1 MSVFRPLLVCVL
13 SVLPSWGATFGT
25 VVPHTLPIA
34 DLALDA
40 ARKRIYLVDAYS
52 SQVDVYSTATNPP
65 TPITT
70 INTSATPLAI
80 AMSRSGNSLYVAC
93 YSASTLDIIDL
104 TSATFSR
111 TSVSLAAKPEGVA
124 VGYNELVL
132 ISTVGTGTGQ
142 AVLTTYN
149 PSASASS
156 ALQAVLV
163 APTAPTTPQLPPPND
178 LWYFASKSQLQ
189 ATVDGTKIIGVN
201 QQASTRTVFVFDV
214 ASSTVLASR
223 TITGTSPILAVSPD
237 GSEFLSGPMLF
248 ETSTL
253 LVLAQQSTANS
264 PFVFPSGANFTT
276 QTNQGGAVFLPD
288 GSELL
293 AAYNIVP
300 VQSPA
305 AKSNASQLLIDTPAS
320 LLVQLGVQLPEN
332 LGGKIVIT
340 SDGATMYAI
349 SQSGFL
355 VASTAALKTSPIA
368 VPDTNVALLA
378 NDQCGVTAAQN
389 SAVIPVRNQGGGKI
403 TVTAQ
408 VLTSVSTSAGVKVA
422 AKSYGGDVT
431 VQYNTAAT
439 ARGLGTVAPDQLL
452 IQAAEAINI
461 IPNVRVFQNNR
472 NAEALG
478 TIIPVDTGATS
489 TGLADMV
496 TDTTRQR
503 LYIAN
508 PGKNRIEIFDMKQ
521 QQFLTPIAV
530 GQLPQSIAFG
540 PDTDTLYVANSGSEY
555 LSVVDLTQ
563 GAVSGKVRLPPIPF
577 NASFALLTPSVI
589 ASSQRGPQ
597 VLMSNGTLWMVVGSS
612 VVPRTLNPDVFG
624 TATSVPAPQTMASS
638 PDGSYVL
645 LLAGNGSV
653 YLYSATADDF
663 VAARQVIPT
672 PIEGYYGP
680 IAAGPSGQYYLVN
693 NQVLNQ
699 ALTPIGNA
707 PTATG
712 PTSGGG
718 LPTPSGPATTTSRP
732 VSAVAA
738 LNAQSFV
745 QFSMPVTTSPTA
757 VATDAGLIE
766 VVNAT
771 SQQTTTSANA
781 LEGPLTTVTGTG
793 RANINGRTM
802 ALDPSGSTVYV
813 LTASGLQ
820 IIPFNTTG
828 TENIPIAPANGMVNT
843 ANYQSSVASGGL
855 VSIFGQKLA
864 AAASAATTPLP
875 TILGG
880 TCVTLNNSPLPLLA
894 AFPGQI
900 NAQLPP
906 TLAAGRYPLVVRSVA
921 NHEASSSATVTVSK
935 YAPAV
940 FVDADGPAI
949 FHQDG
954 TPVDQYNPGQRD
966 EELTIYAT
974 GLGPTTGGNVTAGV
988 PAPSSPLAVTG
999 PVEVFF
1005 GDPTIS
1011 DAEEIVDW
1019 SGLAPGLIGVYQINC
1034 RIPGTHL
1041 EGPALPV
1048 TLRIGGVSSPVT
1060 GPNVPIVDVQ

>member
-1 MSVFRPLLVCVL
+1 MGYIGLPMSVLRPLCVCIL

-25 VVPHTLPIA
+25 VVPHTQPIA

-40 ARKRIYLVDAYS
+40 ARKRIYLVDTYS
-52 SQVDVYSTATNPP
+52 SQVDVYNTASNPP
-65 TPITT
+65 TLLTT

-80 AMSRSGNSLYVAC
+80 AMSRSGKSLYVAC
-93 YSASTLDIIDL
+93 YTASTLDIIDL
-104 TSATFSR
+104 TSATFSK
-111 TSVSLAAKPEGVA
+111 TSVSLGANPEGVA
-124 VGYNELVL
+124 VGSNELVL
-132 ISTVGTGTGQ
+132 ISTIGTGTGQ

-156 ALQAVLV
+156 ALQAIVV
-163 APTAPTTPQLPPPND
+163 APSAPTTPQMPPPNG
-178 LWYFASKSQLQ
+178 LMYFASKSQLQ
-189 ATVDGTKIIGVN
+189 ATLDGSQIIGVS
-201 QQASTRTVFVFDV
+201 QTASTRTVFVFDV

-223 TITGTSPILAVSPD
+223 TISGISPILAVSPD
-237 GSEFLSGPMLF
+237 GSEFLSGSVLF
-248 ETSTL
+248 ETATL
-253 LVLAQQSTANS
+253 LVLAQQSAANS
-264 PFVFPSGANFTT
+264 PFVFPAAANFTT
-276 QTNQGGAVFLPD
+276 QTNQGGAAFLPD

-293 AAYNIVP
+293 TSYNIVP

-305 AKSNASQLLIDTPAS
+305 AKANTSQLLINTPDS
-320 LLVQLGVQLPEN
+320 LLIQLGVQLPEN
-332 LGGKIVIT
+332 LGGKIVMT

-368 VPDTNVALLA
+368 IPDTNVALLA

-389 SAVIPVRNQGGGKI
+389 SAVIPVRNQGGGKL
-403 TVTAQ
+403 TVTVQ
-408 VLTSVSTSAGVKVA
+408 VLTPAATSAQVRAA
-422 AKSYGGDVT
+422 AKTYGGDVT
-431 VQYNTAAT
+431 AQYNTAAT

-452 IQAAEAINI
+452 IQSPEAINI

-478 TIIPVDTGATS
+478 TIIPVDTGAST
-489 TGLADMV
+489 TGLTDML
-496 TDTTRQR
+496 TDTARQR

-521 QQFLTPIAV
+521 QQFLTPIPV
-530 GQLPQSIAFG
+530 GQLPLSIAFG
-540 PDTDTLYVANSGSEY
+540 GDTNTLYVANSGSEY
-555 LSVVDLTQ
+555 LSVVDLTK

-577 NASFALLTPSVI
+577 NASFALLTPSVV

-597 VLMSNGTLWMVVGSS
+597 VLMSNGTLWMIAGAF
-612 VVPRTLNPDVFG
+612 VVPRTLNTDVFG
-624 TATSVPAPQTMASS
+624 TVVAIPAPQTMASS
-638 PDGSYVL
+638 PEGSFVL
-645 LLAGNGSV
+645 LLGGNGGA
-653 YLYSATADDF
+653 YLYSSAVDDF

-672 PIEGYYGP
+672 PIQGYYGP
-680 IAAGPSGQYYLVN
+680 IAAGPGGQYYLVN

-699 ALTPIGNA
+699 ALTPIG
-707 PTATG
+707 TAT
-712 PTSGGG
+712 T
-718 LPTPSGPATTTSRP
+718 ASRP

-738 LNAQSFV
+738 VDAQSFV
-745 QFSMPVTTSPTA
+745 RFSMPASASATA
-757 VATDAGLIE
+757 AATDAGLVE

-771 SQQTTTSANA
+771 SQQTTASANA
-781 LEGPLTTVTGTG
+781 LEGPLTAVTGTA

-802 ALDPSGSTVYV
+802 AIDPSGAMVYV

-820 IIPFNTTG
+820 IVPFNTTG
-828 TENIPIAPANGMVNT
+828 TQNIPQAPASGVVNT
-843 ANYQSSVASGGL
+843 ANYMPSMASGGL
-855 VSIFGQKLA
+855 VSIFGQRLA
-864 AAASAATTPLP
+864 SAASASSNPLP
-875 TILGG
+875 SVLGG

-894 AFPGQI
+894 SSPSQI

-906 TLAAGRYPLVVRSVA
+906 ALAAGRYPLVVRSIA
-921 NHEASSSATVTVSK
+921 NHEASSSATVTVAK
-935 YAPAV
+935 YAPAI

-954 TPVDQYNPGQRD
+954 TRLDRYNPGHRD
-966 EELTIYAT
+966 EEITIYAT
-974 GLGPTTGGNVTAGV
+974 GLGPTTGGKVTAGV
-988 PAPSSPLAVTG
+988 PAPLNPLAVTG
-999 PVEVFF
+999 PVQVFF

-1011 DAEEIVDW
+1011 DAQEIVDW

-1041 EGPALPV
+1041 KGDALPV

-1060 GPNVPIVDVQ
+1060 GLNVPTVYVE

>member
-1 MSVFRPLLVCVL
+1 MSLLRPLFVCIL

-25 VVPHTLPIA
+25 VVPHTQPIA
-34 DLALDA
+34 DLVLDE
-40 ARKRIYLVDAYS
+40 ARKRIYLVDTYS
-52 SQVDVYSTATNPP
+52 SQVDVYSTASNPP
-65 TPITT
+65 TPVTT
-70 INTSATPLAI
+70 IDTSATPLAI
-80 AMSRSGNSLYVAC
+80 AMSRSGKFLYVAC
-93 YSASTLDIIDL
+93 YTASTLDIIDL

-111 TSVSLAAKPEGVA
+111 TSVSLGANPEGVA

-149 PSASASS
+149 PSASGSS
-156 ALQAVLV
+156 ALQAVQV
-163 APTAPTTPQLPPPND
+163 APTAPTTPQLPPPSG
-178 LWYFASKSQLQ
+178 LMYFASKSQLQ
-189 ATVDGTKIIGVN
+189 ATLDGTKIIGVN

-223 TITGTSPILAVSPD
+223 TIAATSPILAVSPD

-253 LVLAQQSTANS
+253 LVLAQQNATNS
-264 PFVFPSGANFTT
+264 PFVFPSGASFTT
-276 QTNQGGAVFLPD
+276 QTNQGGAVFSPD
-288 GSELL
+288 GSELF

-300 VQSPA
+300 VQNPA
-305 AKSNASQLLIDTPAS
+305 AQSNASQLLIDTPDS
-320 LLVQLGVQLPEN
+320 LLIQLGVQLPEN

-355 VASTAALKTSPIA
+355 VAATAGLKTSPIA
-368 VPDTNVALLA
+368 VPDANVALLA
-378 NDQCGVTAAQN
+378 NDQCGVTAAQS
-389 SAVIPVRNQGGGKI
+389 SAVIPVRNQGGGKL

-408 VLTSVSTSAGVKVA
+408 ILTPAATSAQVRVA

-431 VQYNTAAT
+431 AQYNTEAT

-452 IQAAEAINI
+452 IQSPEAINI

-478 TIIPVDTGATS
+478 TIIPVDTGAST

-508 PGKNRIEIFDMKQ
+508 PGKNRVEIFDMKQ
-521 QQFLTPIAV
+521 QQFLTPITV
-530 GQLPQSIAFG
+530 GQLPQSIGFG
-540 PDTDTLYVANSGSEY
+540 PDDNTLYVANSGSEY
-555 LSVVDLTQ
+555 LSVVDLTT
-563 GAVSGKVRLPPIPF
+563 GAVTGKVRLPPIPF

-597 VLMSNGTLWMVVGSS
+597 VLMSNGTLWTIVGSS
-612 VVPRTLNPDVFG
+612 VVPRTLNTDVFG
-624 TATSVPAPQTMASS
+624 TATSIPSPQTMASS
-638 PDGSYVL
+638 PEGSFVL
-645 LLAGNGSV
+645 LLAGNGSA
-653 YLYSATADDF
+653 YLYSAAVDDF

-672 PIEGYYGP
+672 PIQGYYGP
-680 IAAGPSGQYYLVN
+680 IAAGPAGQYYLVN
-693 NQVLNQ
+693 NQVLNL
-699 ALTPIGNA
+699 ALTPIG
-707 PTATG
+707 
-712 PTSGGG
+712 TS
-718 LPTPSGPATTTSRP
+718 TSASRP

-738 LNAQSFV
+738 VNAQSFV
-745 QFSMPVTTSPTA
+745 RFSMPVSA
-757 VATDAGLIE
+757 SANAAATDAGLIE

-781 LEGPLTTVTGTG
+781 LEGPLSVVTGTQ

-802 ALDPSGSTVYV
+802 AIDSSGATVYV

-820 IIPFNTTG
+820 IVPFNPTG
-828 TENIPIAPANGMVNT
+828 AQNIPRAPANGVVNT
-843 ANYQSSVASGGL
+843 ANYQPSLAAGGL
-855 VSIFGQKLA
+855 VSIFGQELA
-864 AAASAATTPLP
+864 STASASSNPLP
-875 TILGG
+875 AILGG
-880 TCVTLNNSPLPLLA
+880 TCVTVNNTPLPLLA
-894 AFPGQI
+894 SSPGQI
-900 NAQLPP
+900 NAQLPI
-906 TLAAGRYPLVVRSVA
+906 TLAAGRYPLVVRSIA
-921 NHEASSSATVTVSK
+921 NHEASSSATVAVSE

-940 FVDADGPAI
+940 FVNADGPAI

-954 TPVDQYNPGQRD
+954 TQVDLYNPAHRD

-974 GLGPTTGGNVTAGV
+974 GLGPTTGGKVTSGV
-988 PAPSSPLAVTG
+988 PAPSDPLAVTA
-999 PVEVFF
+999 PVQVFF

-1011 DAEEIVDW
+1011 DAQEIVDW

-1034 RIPGTHL
+1034 RIPGAHL
-1041 EGPALPV
+1041 EGHALPV

-1060 GPNVPIVDVQ
+1060 GPDVPAVYVE

>member
-1 MSVFRPLLVCVL
+1 L
-13 SVLPSWGATFGT
+13 SVVPFWGATFGT
-25 VVPHTLPIA
+25 VVPHTLPLA
-34 DLALDA
+34 DLVLDQ
-40 ARKRIYLVDAYS
+40 ARKRIYLVDTDS
-52 SQVDVYSTATNPP
+52 SQIAVYSTANNPP
-65 TPITT
+65 TLVTT
-70 INTSATPLAI
+70 IDTSDTPLAV

-93 YSASTLDIIDL
+93 YAASTLDIIDL
-104 TSATFSR
+104 TSAAFSR
-111 TSVSLAAKPEGVA
+111 TPVSLPAKPEAVA

-142 AVLTTYN
+142 AVLITYN
-149 PSASASS
+149 PLASASS

-163 APTAPTTPQLPPPND
+163 APSAPTTPQLPPPNG
-178 LWYFASKSQLQ
+178 LMHFASKSQLQ
-189 ATVDGTKIIGVN
+189 ATVDGAKIIGVN
-201 QQASTRTVFVFDV
+201 QLANGTRTVFVFDV
-214 ASSTVLASR
+214 ASSTVFAAR
-223 TITGTSPILAVSPD
+223 NIAATSPILAVSPD
-237 GSEFLSGPMLF
+237 GTEFLSGPLLF
-248 ETSTL
+248 ETATL
-253 LVLAQQSTANS
+253 LVLAQQNAANS

-276 QTNQGGAVFLPD
+276 QTNQGGAVFSPD

-305 AKSNASQLLIDTPAS
+305 AKSNASQLLVDTPDT

-332 LGGKIVIT
+332 MGGKIVIT
-340 SDGATMYAI
+340 SDGTTMYAL

-355 VASTAALKTSPIA
+355 VAATAGLKTSPIA

-389 SAVIPVRNQGGGKI
+389 SAVIPVRNQGGGKL

-408 VLTSVSTSAGVKVA
+408 VLTAVSTSTQVKVA
-422 AKSYGGDVT
+422 AESYGGNVT

-452 IQAAEAINI
+452 IQSSEAIDI

-489 TGLADMV
+489 SGLADMV
-496 TDTTRQR
+496 TDATRQR

-508 PGKNRIEIFDMKQ
+508 PGKNRIEIFNMKT
-521 QQFLTPIAV
+521 QQFLTPITV

-540 PDTDTLYVANSGSEY
+540 PDDNTLYVANSGSEY
-555 LSVVDLTQ
+555 LSVVDLTA

-597 VLMSNGTLWMVVGSS
+597 VVMSNGTLWTVVGSS

-624 TATSVPAPQTMASS
+624 TATSITAPQTMASS
-638 PDGSYVL
+638 TDGSYVL
-645 LLAGNGSV
+645 LLAGTGSV
-653 YLYSATADDF
+653 YLYTATADDF
-663 VAARQVIPT
+663 VATRQVIST

-680 IAAGPSGQYYLVN
+680 IAAGPGGQYFLVN

-699 ALTPIGNA
+699 ALTPIGTP

-712 PTSGGG
+712 PTPGGG
-718 LPTPSGPATTTSRP
+718 LPAPSGPSTTASRP

-738 LNAQSFV
+738 VNAQSYV
-745 QFSMPVTTSPTA
+745 RFSMPVVASASA

-766 VVNAT
+766 VVNVT
-771 SQQTTTSANA
+771 SQAATTAANA
-781 LEGPLTTVTGTG
+781 LEGPLTAVTGTA
-793 RANINGRTM
+793 RANIDGRTM
-802 ALDPSGSTVYV
+802 ALDAAGAMVYV

-820 IIPFNTTG
+820 IIPFDTTG
-828 TENIPIAPANGMVNT
+828 TKNIPQAPANGVVNT
-843 ANYQSSVASGGL
+843 ANYQPNLASGGL
-855 VSIFGQKLA
+855 VSIFGQQLA
-864 AAASAATTPLP
+864 STASSAATPLP
-875 TILGG
+875 TVLGG

-894 AFPGQI
+894 SSPGQI
-900 NAQLPP
+900 NAQFPP
-906 TLAAGRYPLVVRSVA
+906 ALAAGRYPLVVRSVA
-921 NHEASSSATVTVSK
+921 NHEASSSATVAVAK

-940 FVDADGPAI
+940 FVNGGVPAI

-974 GLGPTTGGNVTAGV
+974 GLGPTTGGKVTAGV
-988 PAPSSPLAVTG
+988 PAPSNPLAVTG

-1041 EGPALPV
+1041 KGAALPV
-1048 TLRIGGVSSPVT
+1048 TLRVGGVSSPVT
-1060 GPNVPIVDVQ
+1060 GPDVPTVYVQ

>member
-1 MSVFRPLLVCVL
+1 MSVLRPLLVCAL

-25 VVPHTLPIA
+25 VVPHTQPLA
-34 DLALDA
+34 DLVLDE
-40 ARKRIYLVDAYS
+40 ARKRIYLVDTYD
-52 SQVDVYSTATNPP
+52 SQVDVYSTAANPP
-65 TPITT
+65 TAVTT

-80 AMSRSGNSLYVAC
+80 AMSRSGKSLYVAC
-93 YSASTLDIIDL
+93 YDASTLDIIDL
-104 TSATFSR
+104 TSATFAK

-124 VGYNELVL
+124 VGSNELVL
-132 ISTVGTGTGQ
+132 ISTIGTGTGQ

-149 PSASASS
+149 PAASASS
-156 ALQAVLV
+156 ALQAILV
-163 APTAPTTPQLPPPND
+163 APPAPAAPQMPPP
-178 LWYFASKSQLQ
+178 LGLMYFASKSQLQ
-189 ATVDGTKIIGVN
+189 ATLDGTKIIGVN
-201 QQASTRTVFVFDV
+201 QLANSTRTVFVFDV

-223 TITGTSPILAVSPD
+223 NITGISPILAVSPD
-237 GSEFLSGPMLF
+237 GTEFLSGPMLF
-248 ETSTL
+248 ETATL
-253 LVLAQQSTANS
+253 LVLGQQNTTNS
-264 PFVFPSGANFTT
+264 PFVFASGASFTT

-293 AAYNIVP
+293 TAYNIVP
-300 VQSPA
+300 VESPA
-305 AKSNASQLLIDTPAS
+305 AKSNTSQLLIDTPDS
-320 LLVQLGVQLPEN
+320 LLIQLGVMLPEN
-332 LGGKIVIT
+332 LGGKIAIT
-340 SDGATMYAI
+340 ADGTTIYAI

-355 VASTAALKTSPIA
+355 VASTAGLKTSPLAI
-368 VPDTNVALLA
+368 PDINVALLA

-389 SAVIPVRNQGGGKI
+389 SAVIPVRNQGGGKL

-408 VLTSVSTSAGVKVA
+408 VLTTVATSAQVKVA

-431 VQYNTAAT
+431 AQYNTAAT

-452 IQAAEAINI
+452 VQSPEAINI
-461 IPNVRVFQNNR
+461 VPNVRVFQNNR

-478 TIIPVDTGATS
+478 TIIPVDTGASS

-496 TDTTRQR
+496 TDTARQR

-508 PGKNRIEIFDMKQ
+508 PGKNRMEIFDMKS
-521 QQFLTPIAV
+521 QQFLTPISV

-540 PDTDTLYVANSGSEY
+540 ADANTLYVANSGSEY
-555 LSVVDLTQ
+555 LSVVNLTT

-577 NASFALLTPSVI
+577 NASFALLTPSLI

-597 VLMSNGTLWMVVGSS
+597 VIMSNGTLWTIVGST
-612 VVPRTLNPDVFG
+612 VVPRTLNTDVFG
-624 TATSVPAPQTMASS
+624 TATSIPAPQTMASS
-638 PDGSYVL
+638 TEGGFVL

-663 VAARQVIPT
+663 VAARQAIST
-672 PIEGYYGP
+672 PIQGYYGP
-680 IAAGPSGQYYLVN
+680 IAAGPAGAYYLVN

-699 ALTPIGNA
+699 ALTPIGTE
-707 PTATG
+707 TA
-712 PTSGGG
+712 
-718 LPTPSGPATTTSRP
+718 ASRP

-738 LNAQSFV
+738 VDAQRFV
-745 QFSMPVTTSPTA
+745 RFSMPVSASATA
-757 VATDAGLIE
+757 AATDAGLVE

-781 LEGPLTTVTGTG
+781 LEGPAVAVTGTQ

-802 ALDPSGSTVYV
+802 AIDAAGATVYV

-820 IIPFNTTG
+820 VVPFNATG
-828 TENIPIAPANGMVNT
+828 AQNIPQAPANGVVNT
-843 ANYQSSVASGGL
+843 ANYTPGLAAGGL
-855 VSIFGQKLA
+855 VSIFGQRLA
-864 AAASAATTPLP
+864 SAASAATTPLP
-875 TILGG
+875 SVLGG
-880 TCVTLNNSPLPLLA
+880 TCVTVNNTPLPLLA

-906 TLAAGRYPLVVRSVA
+906 TMAAGRYPLVVRSIA
-921 NHEASSSATVTVSK
+921 NHEASSGATVTVAK

-954 TPVDQYNPGQRD
+954 TRLDNYNPGQRD
-966 EELTIYAT
+966 EPLTIYAT
-974 GLGPTTGGNVTAGV
+974 GLGPTTGGKVTAGV

-999 PVEVFF
+999 PVQVFF

-1011 DAEEIVDW
+1011 DAQEIVDW

-1041 EGPALPV
+1041 KGDALPV
-1048 TLRIGGVSSPVT
+1048 TLRVGGVSSPVT
-1060 GPNVPIVDVQ
+1060 GPNVPTVYVD

>member
-1 MSVFRPLLVCVL
+1 MGYIGLPMRVLRPLLVCVL
-13 SVLPSWGATFGT
+13 SVWPSFGATFGT
-25 VVPHTLPIA
+25 VVPHTQPLA
-34 DLALDA
+34 DLVLDE
-40 ARKRIYLVDAYS
+40 ARKRIYLVDTNS
-52 SQVDVYSTATNPP
+52 NQVDVYSTASNPP
-65 TPITT
+65 ALVTT
-70 INTSATPLAI
+70 IDTDATPLAV
-80 AMSRSGNSLYVAC
+80 AMSRSGKSLYVAC
-93 YSASTLDIIDL
+93 YTASTLDIFDL
-104 TSATFSR
+104 TSAAFSK
-111 TSVSLAAKPEGVA
+111 TSVSLGANPEGVA
-124 VGYNELVL
+124 VGSNELVL
-132 ISTVGTGTGQ
+132 ISTIGTGTGQ

-149 PSASASS
+149 PSASGSS

-163 APTAPTTPQLPPPND
+163 APTAPTTPQLPPPNS
-178 LWYFASKSQLQ
+178 LMYFASKSQLQ
-189 ATVDGTKIIGVN
+189 ATLDGSKIIGVN

-223 TITGTSPILAVSPD
+223 TIAATSPILAVSPD

-248 ETSTL
+248 ESSTL
-253 LVLAQQSTANS
+253 LVLAQQSATNS
-264 PFVFPSGANFTT
+264 PFVFPSGASFTT

-305 AKSNASQLLIDTPAS
+305 AKSNASQLLIDTPDS
-320 LLVQLGVQLPEN
+320 LLVQMGVQLPEN
-332 LGGKIVIT
+332 LGGKIVIA

-368 VPDTNVALLA
+368 IPDTNVALLA

-389 SAVIPVRNQGGGKI
+389 SAVIPIRNQGGGKL

-408 VLTSVSTSAGVKVA
+408 VLTTAATSATVRVT

-431 VQYNTAAT
+431 AQYNTAAT

-452 IQAAEAINI
+452 IQSPEAIDI
-461 IPNVRVFQNNR
+461 VPNVRVFQNNR

-478 TIIPVDTGATS
+478 TIIPVDTGAGA
-489 TGLADMV
+489 TGLADLLA
-496 TDTTRQR
+496 DTTRQR

-521 QQFLTPIAV
+521 QQFLTPIPV
-530 GQLPQSIAFG
+530 GQLPLSIAFG
-540 PDTDTLYVANSGSEY
+540 GDANTLYVANSGSEY
-555 LSVVDLTQ
+555 LSVVDLTK

-597 VLMSNGTLWMVVGSS
+597 VIMSNGTLWMVVGASM
-612 VVPRTLNPDVFG
+612 VPRTLNTDVFG
-624 TATSVPAPQTMASS
+624 TTTSIPSPQTMAST
-638 PDGSYVL
+638 PDGGFVL
-645 LLAGNGSV
+645 LLGGNGSA
-653 YLYSATADDF
+653 YLYSASTDDF
-663 VAARQVIPT
+663 VAVRQVIPT
-672 PIEGYYGP
+672 PIQGYYGP
-680 IAAGPSGQYYLVN
+680 IAAGPGGLYYLVN

-699 ALTPIGNA
+699 ALTPSGA
-707 PTATG
+707 STTA
-712 PTSGGG
+712 
-718 LPTPSGPATTTSRP
+718 SRP

-738 LNAQSFV
+738 VDAQSFIR
-745 QFSMPVTTSPTA
+745 FSMPASASATA
-757 VATDAGLIE
+757 AATDAGLVE

-771 SQQTTTSANA
+771 SQQTTASANA
-781 LEGPLTTVTGTG
+781 LEGPLTAVTGTA

-802 ALDPSGSTVYV
+802 AIDPSGAMVYV

-820 IIPFNTTG
+820 IVPFNTTG
-828 TENIPIAPANGMVNT
+828 TQNIPQAPASGVVNT
-843 ANYQSSVASGGL
+843 ANYMPSVASGGL
-855 VSIFGQKLA
+855 VSIFGQRLA
-864 AAASAATTPLP
+864 SAASASSNPLP
-875 TILGG
+875 SVLGG

-894 AFPGQI
+894 SSPSQI

-906 TLAAGRYPLVVRSVA
+906 ALAAGRYPLVVRSIA
-921 NHEASSSATVTVSK
+921 NHEASSSATVTVAK
-935 YAPAV
+935 YAPAI

-954 TPVDQYNPGQRD
+954 TRLDRYNPGHRD
-966 EELTIYAT
+966 EEITIYAT
-974 GLGPTTGGNVTAGV
+974 GLGPTTGGKVTAGV
-988 PAPSSPLAVTG
+988 PAPLNPLAVTG
-999 PVEVFF
+999 PVQVFF

-1011 DAEEIVDW
+1011 DAQEIVDW

-1041 EGPALPV
+1041 KGDALPV

-1060 GPNVPIVDVQ
+1060 GSNVPTVYVE